1 MREEDRWLFL
11 TEYRGCENISA
22 DKIGSYALTH
32 SLKVEVVEIVSLF
45 SSHISLESVPVT
57 G

>member
-1 MREEDRWLFL
+1 MREEDGWLFL